1 MGIRTERNT
10 YIAIAITWFVILV
23 ACVPTLEA
31 HGEVMYI
38 YAGQHFTVC
47 VFLRTE
53 GRRLDLFQIAIFATS
68 YVIPLLLICG
78 LYLRMLMRLW
88 RGTTPGGRVS
98 AESRRGKKRV
108 TRMVIVVV
116 VIFAV
121 CWCPIQLLLVL
132 KSLDIYSQTSAV
144 IMLQIAAHCLAY
156 MNSCVNPILYA
167 FLSENFRKAF
177 RKFFYCNPLVNASA
191 TTVAN
196 EQRGT
201 TNGQPNNNAE
211 KSKQRQSLYATNVN
225 DITQMT
231 LLKSNELELEAEH
244 DAVDI
249 L

>member
-1 MGIRTERNT
+1 
-10 YIAIAITWFVILV
+10 
-23 ACVPTLEA
+23 
-31 HGEVMYI
+31 
-38 YAGQHFTVC
+38 
-47 VFLRTE
+47 
-53 GRRLDLFQIAIFATS
+53 
-68 YVIPLLLICG
+68 
-78 LYLRMLMRLW
+78 MRLW

-249 L
+249 LWSRRALQCCRSYTGTIISPDLSRPLCSFSFHSHSPFMASIRVVGPNSSNSSHSFIRCMTGPSPS